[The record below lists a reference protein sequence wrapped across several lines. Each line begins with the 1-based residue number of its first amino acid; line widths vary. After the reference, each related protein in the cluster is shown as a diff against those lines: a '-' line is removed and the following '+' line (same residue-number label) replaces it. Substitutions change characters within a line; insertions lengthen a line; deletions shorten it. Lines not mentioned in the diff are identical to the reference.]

1 MTSFFIGAAAFLL
14 GLLLGLSIWLR
25 ARFRQETIVSTL
37 REEVSALR
45 AEKQVEAEKQQWADK
60 AKEQMKDTF
69 NALAGDALKSNSQA
83 LTAETTKDVTG
94 VVKPLQEK
102 LKALDEQVRALESKR
117 AGAYENIQTQLQTLS
132 ETHNRLQS
140 STISLTQALKAPVSR
155 GKWGEIQLRRIVEM
169 AGMEKHVAFDE
180 QPTTTDGGR
189 PDLVVHL
196 LGGGALPIDS
206 KVPMTAYLN
215 AMETLD
221 QEIQKQHFA
230 AHAQAV
236 RSRINELGQKKYWD
250 QFEKSPE
257 FVVMFVPNEASVS
270 AAFEADPGLLEYAI
284 DKKVLVCSPVTLLAL
299 LRSVAVG
306 WQQSQLTENARHIA
320 DLGKD
325 LFDRT
330 TVFVNHLTTL
340 GNSLG
345 QSNRAFNKAVAS
357 LESRM
362 MPTVRKLKDLG
373 GFDKEIESPEEID
386 FVPRQPKQLNTGA
399 DVEVDLEDES
409 S

>member
-1 MTSFFIGAAAFLL
+1 
-14 GLLLGLSIWLR
+14 
-25 ARFRQETIVSTL
+25 
-37 REEVSALR
+37 
-45 AEKQVEAEKQQWADK
+45 
-60 AKEQMKDTF
+60 
-69 NALAGDALKSNSQA
+69 
-83 LTAETTKDVTG
+83 
-94 VVKPLQEK
+94 
-102 LKALDEQVRALESKR
+102 
-117 AGAYENIQTQLQTLS
+117 
-132 ETHNRLQS
+132 
-140 STISLTQALKAPVSR
+140 
-155 GKWGEIQLRRIVEM
+155 M

-215 AMETLD
+215 AMETSD
-221 QEIQKQHFA
+221 QEIQKQQFA

-250 QFEKSPE
+250 QFNKSPE

-270 AAFEADPGLLEYAI
+270 AAFEADPELLEYAI

-345 QSNRAFNKAVAS
+345 QSNRAFNKAIAS

-362 MPTVRKLKDLG
+362 MPTVRKLKELG
-373 GFDKEIESPEEID
+373 AFDKELELPEALD
-386 FVPRQPKQLNTGA
+386 VVPRQPKQLGA
-399 DVEVDLEDES
+399 GLDGVPESED
-409 S
+409 